1 LKNLRIYSITKR
13 IQKKNIHSLIESL
26 ASELNFK
33 LLNFEI
39 NFISDKYI
47 LEINR
52 TYLKHNYT
60 TDIITFNYSNVSNKI
75 DGEIFIS
82 IDDAILNSKKFK
94 VSLSEELARL
104 VIHGLLHLLGYDDQ
118 NNSNKKIM
126 KRLENKLLYK
136 NNFVLLW
143 LEKNNISKNPS

>member
-13 IQKKNIHSLIESL
+13 IQKKNIHSLVESL

-33 LLNFEI
+33 LFNLEI
-39 NFISDKYI
+39 NFISDKSI

-52 TYLKHNYT
+52 TYLPHNYT
-60 TDIITFNYSNVSNKI
+60 TDIITFNYSNVSDKI

-82 IDDAILNSKKFK
+82 IEDAILNSIKFK

-118 NNSNKKIM
+118 SSSNKKIM

-143 LEKNNISKNPS
+143 SRKNNISKNPS